1 MRPACIKRFDGGED
15 VIETYNIHDF
25 PYDKLNTKALICKHK
40 KKPKYIVYTFA
51 TFDIETTT
59 IDNGNDTPYG
69 FMYHWQMD
77 VGGYIVTG
85 RRWEEWVKFM
95 LKLVE
100 IFKTDETRHFVVY
113 IHNEA
118 FEFQFIR
125 DFLNEYMGGF
135 TVFAAERR
143 KPIYVTT
150 GNGIQFRCSYKLT
163 NMSLEKAVQNELG
176 VVHCKAAGDLDY
188 RVIRTADT
196 PLDDT
201 EFGYCVSDVVSLYEL
216 IERRLINEHD
226 NLESIPMTSTGY
238 VRRDCRNACRKD
250 EDYRE
255 EFLKQEMTESVY
267 KLLMEAGRG
276 GNTHAN
282 RYMSGRVWHEVD
294 SFDVASSY
302 PSQMFLREFP
312 VSKFTPYGEIENMTE
327 LESLLSEYACLF
339 RVIFTGLEVRDNIGM
354 PYIPI
359 SKATAHSKHI
369 TLDNGRVLST
379 VQRKMKERRKRRK
392 RRIKRCHIPLRLTNI
407 DDEIMKERIKRIKR
421 IKRGYISLTLTDIDY
436 QIIKE
441 QYTWDDMSISDFHIA
456 TYGYLP
462 EALLS
467 QVMAYFKAKTEL
479 KDKIKEAEKRV
490 DEEEAANLAYLYA
503 KSKNRLNGIF
513 GMCYTNPVHNI
524 ISINE
529 DGKWIEDAPEIAD
542 ALKKYWKS
550 RNSFLVYAWGVW
562 ITAWA
567 RRHLEDL
574 FNALGQDKVIYGDT
588 DSGKAVDVDISKIDA
603 LNAKVMA
610 LADKRGAYCDYNGTR
625 YYMGVY
631 EHENKIPIAKFKTL
645 GAKKYVYE
653 DEKGLHVTIS
663 GVNKKLGAKE
673 IGSIDNFVPGFIFKE
688 AGGLTLYYNDAEQG
702 IHQITV
708 DGCTMTTASN
718 IGMIDSTYEIGITS
732 EYAELIGY
740 NIYYDIDKSDNNL

>member
-1 MRPACIKRFDGGED
+1 MRLACIKRFDGGED
-15 VIETYNIHDF
+15 IIETYNIHDF
-25 PYDKLNTKALICKHK
+25 PYENLNTKALTCKHK
-40 KKPKYIVYTFA
+40 KKPKYLVYTFA

-59 IDNGNDTPYG
+59 IDNGTDTPYG

-77 VGGYIVTG
+77 VGGYVVTG
-85 RRWEEWVKFM
+85 RHWEEWVKFM
-95 LKLVE
+95 LKLAD
-100 IFKTDETRHFVVY
+100 IFKTDDTRNFVVY

-125 DFLNEYMGGF
+125 DFLNTYFDGF
-135 TVFAAERR
+135 HVFASQRR

-201 EFGYCVSDVVSLYEL
+201 EFGYCVSDVVCLYEL
-216 IERRLINEHD
+216 IERRLINERD

-238 VRRDCRNACRKD
+238 VRRDCRNSCRKD

-267 KLLMEAGRG
+267 TLLMEAGRG

-282 RYMSGRVWHEVD
+282 RYMSGRVWHGVD

-302 PSQMFLREFP
+302 PAQMFLRKFP
-312 VSKFTPYGEIENMTE
+312 VSKFTPYGEIESMTE
-327 LESLLSEYACLF
+327 LDGLLSEYACLF

-354 PYIPI
+354 PYIAI
-359 SKATAHSKHI
+359 SKATARSKHV
-369 TLDNGRVLST
+369 TLDNGRVLS
-379 VQRKMKERRKRRK
+379 VINREDRE
-392 RRIKRCHIPLRLTNI
+392 N
-407 DDEIMKERIKRIKR
+407 D
-421 IKRGYISLTLTDIDY
+421 RGYIAMTLTDIDFE
-436 QIIKE
+436 IIKE
-441 QYTWDDMSISDFHIA
+441 QYTWDEMSISDFHIA

-467 QVMAYFKAKTEL
+467 QVMAYFRAKTEL
-479 KDKIKEAEKRV
+479 KDKIKEAEERG

-513 GMCYTNPVHNI
+513 GMCYTNPVHNV

-529 DGKWIEDAPEIAD
+529 DGEWIEEAPEIAE

-603 LNAKVMA
+603 LNAKVKA
-610 LADKRGAYCDYNGTR
+610 LSDKRGAYCDYNGTR

-663 GVNKKLGAKE
+663 GVNKKTGAKE
-673 IGSIDNFVPGFIFKE
+673 LGSIDNFAPGFIFKE

-718 IGMIDSTYEIGITS
+718 IGMVDSTYEIGITS

-740 NIYYDIDKSDNNL
+740 NIYYDIDKSDNIL

>member
-1 MRPACIKRFDGGED
+1 MRTAFIKRFDGGED
-15 VIETYNIHDF
+15 IIETYNIHDF
-25 PYDKLNTKALICKHK
+25 PYENLNTKSLICKHK
-40 KKPKYIVYTFA
+40 KKPKYIIYTFA

-59 IDNGNDTPYG
+59 IDNGTDTPYG

-77 VGGYIVTG
+77 VGGYVITG
-85 RRWEEWVKFM
+85 RRWEEWIEFM
-95 LKLVE
+95 LKLAE
-100 IFKTDETRHFVVY
+100 IFKTDETRNFVVY

-135 TVFAAERR
+135 TVFASQRR

-163 NMSLEKAVQNELG
+163 NMSLEKAVENELG
-176 VVHCKAAGDLDY
+176 VVHCKSAGDLDY
-188 RVIRTADT
+188 RIIRTADT

-201 EFGYCVSDVVSLYEL
+201 EYGYCVSDVVSLYEL

-238 VRRDCRNACRKD
+238 VRRDCRNSCRKD

-267 KLLMEAGRG
+267 NLLMEAGRG

-282 RYMSGRVWHEVD
+282 RYMSGRIWHEVD
-294 SFDVASSY
+294 SFDVVSSY
-302 PSQMFLREFP
+302 PSQMFLRKFP
-312 VSKFTPYGEIENMTE
+312 VSKFTPYGEIESMTE
-327 LESLLSEYACLF
+327 LDELLSEYACLF
-339 RVIFTGLEVRDNIGM
+339 RVIFTGLEIKDNIGM
-354 PYIPI
+354 PYIAI
-359 SKATAHSKHI
+359 SKATAHSKHVA
-369 TLDNGRVLST
+369 LDNGRVLS
-379 VQRKMKERRKRRK
+379 VINREDRE
-392 RRIKRCHIPLRLTNI
+392 N
-407 DDEIMKERIKRIKR
+407 D
-421 IKRGYISLTLTDIDY
+421 RGYIALTLTDIDFK
-436 QIIKE
+436 IIKE
-441 QYTWDDMSISDFHIA
+441 QYTWDEISISDFHIA

-467 QVMAYFKAKTEL
+467 QVMSYFKAKTEL
-479 KDKIKEAEKRV
+479 KDKIKEAEEREA
-490 DEEEAANLAYLYA
+490 EEELQNLTYLYA

-529 DGKWIEDAPEIAD
+529 NGEWKEDVPEIAA

-574 FNALGQDKVIYGDT
+574 FNALGQDKIIYGDT
-588 DSGKAVDVDISKIDA
+588 DSGKAVDVDISKIDE
-603 LNAKVMA
+603 LNAKIMA
-610 LADKRGAYCDYNGTR
+610 LADNRGAYCDYNGTR
-625 YYMGVY
+625 YYMGIY

-673 IGSIDNFVPGFIFKE
+673 LESIDNFVPGFIFKE

-718 IGMIDSTYEIGITS
+718 IGMVESTYEIGITS

-740 NIYYDIDKSDNNL
+740 NIYYDIDKSDNIL

>member
-1 MRPACIKRFDGGED
+1 MRPAFIKRFDGGED
-15 VIETYNIHDF
+15 VIETYNIQDF
-25 PYDKLNTKALICKHK
+25 PYENLNTKALICKHK

-59 IDNGNDTPYG
+59 IDNGTDTPYG

-77 VGGYIVTG
+77 VGGYVVTG
-85 RRWEEWVKFM
+85 RRWEEWIKFM

-100 IFKTDETRHFVVY
+100 IFKTDETRNFVVY
-113 IHNEA
+113 IQNEA

-125 DFLNEYMGGF
+125 DFLNAHFGGF
-135 TVFAAERR
+135 RVFASQRR

-163 NMSLEKAVQNELG
+163 NMSLEKAVENEFG

-201 EFGYCVSDVVSLYEL
+201 EYGYCVSDVVSLYEL
-216 IERRLINEHD
+216 IERRFINERD

-238 VRRDCRNACRKD
+238 VRRDCRNSCRKD

-255 EFLKQEMTESVY
+255 DFLKQEMTESVY

-282 RYMSGRVWHEVD
+282 RYMSGRVWHDVD

-302 PSQMFLREFP
+302 PAQMFLRKFP
-312 VSKFTPYGEIENMTE
+312 VSKFTPYGEIESMTE
-327 LESLLSEYACLF
+327 LDDLLSEYACLF
-339 RVIFTGLEVRDNIGM
+339 RVIFTGLEVKDNIGM
-354 PYIPI
+354 PYIAI
-359 SKATAHSKHI
+359 SKATARSKHV
-369 TLDNGRVLST
+369 TLDNGRVLS
-379 VQRKMKERRKRRK
+379 VINREDRE
-392 RRIKRCHIPLRLTNI
+392 N
-407 DDEIMKERIKRIKR
+407 D
-421 IKRGYISLTLTDIDY
+421 RGFIALTLTDVDF

-441 QYTWDDMSISDFHIA
+441 QYTWDEMSISDFHIA

-462 EALLS
+462 DALLS
-467 QVMAYFKAKTEL
+467 QVMAYFRGKTEL
-479 KDKIKEAEKRV
+479 KDKIKEAEKREA
-490 DEEEAANLAYLYA
+490 EEEAANLTYLYA

-513 GMCYTNPVHNI
+513 GMCYTNPVHNV
-524 ISINE
+524 ISINDDGEWTE
-529 DGKWIEDAPEIAD
+529 DTPEIAD

-603 LNAKVMA
+603 LNAKVMEI
-610 LADKRGAYCDYNGTR
+610 ADKRGAYCDYNGTR
-625 YYMGVY
+625 YYMGIY
-631 EHENKIPIAKFKTL
+631 EHENKVPIAKFKTL

-663 GVNKKLGAKE
+663 GVSKKLGAKE
-673 IGSIDNFVPGFIFKE
+673 LGSIDNFKPGFIFKD
-688 AGGLTLYYNDAEQG
+688 AGGLTLYYNDAKQG

-718 IGMIDSTYEIGITS
+718 IGMVDSTYEIGITQ

-740 NIYYDIDKSDNNL
+740 NIYYDIDKSDNIL

>member
-1 MRPACIKRFDGGED
+1 MRLACIKRFDGGED

-25 PYDKLNTKALICKHK
+25 PYENLNTKAITCKHK
-40 KKPKYIVYTFA
+40 KKPKYLVYTFG

-59 IDNGNDTPYG
+59 IDNGTDTPYG

-77 VGGYIVTG
+77 VGGYVVTG
-85 RRWEEWVKFM
+85 RRWEEWIKFM

-100 IFKTDETRHFVVY
+100 IFKTDETRNFVVY
-113 IHNEA
+113 IQNEA

-125 DFLNEYMGGF
+125 DFLNTYFDGF
-135 TVFAAERR
+135 HVFAAQRR

-188 RVIRTADT
+188 RVTRTADT

-201 EFGYCVSDVVSLYEL
+201 EYGYCVSDVVSLYEL
-216 IERRLINEHD
+216 IERRFINEHD

-238 VRRDCRNACRKD
+238 VRRDCRNSCRKD
-250 EDYRE
+250 ENYRE
-255 EFLKQEMTESVY
+255 EFLKQEMTETVY
-267 KLLMEAGRG
+267 TLLMEAGRG

-282 RYMSGRVWHEVD
+282 RYMSGRVWHDVD
-294 SFDVASSY
+294 SFDVTSSY
-302 PSQMFLREFP
+302 PAQMFLRKFP
-312 VSKFTPYGEIENMTE
+312 VSKFTPYGEIESMTE
-327 LESLLSEYACLF
+327 LDSLLSEYACLF

-354 PYIPI
+354 PYIAI
-359 SKATAHSKHI
+359 SKATARSKHV
-369 TLDNGRVLST
+369 TLDNGRVLS
-379 VQRKMKERRKRRK
+379 VINREDRE
-392 RRIKRCHIPLRLTNI
+392 N
-407 DDEIMKERIKRIKR
+407 D
-421 IKRGYISLTLTDIDY
+421 RGYIALTLTDIDF
-436 QIIKE
+436 QIIRE
-441 QYTWDDMSISDFHIA
+441 EYTWDEMSISDFHIA

-479 KDKIKEAEKRV
+479 KDKIKEAEERG

-513 GMCYTNPVHNI
+513 GMCYTNPVHNV

-529 DGKWIEDAPEIAD
+529 DGEWIEDAPEIAD

-625 YYMGVY
+625 YYMGIY

-673 IGSIDNFVPGFIFKE
+673 LETIDNFVPGFIFKD
-688 AGGLTLYYNDAEQG
+688 AGGLTIYYNDAEQG

-740 NIYYDIDKSDNNL
+740 NIYYDIDKSDNIL

>member
-1 MRPACIKRFDGGED
+1 MRLARIKRFDGGED
-15 VIETYNIHDF
+15 AIETYNIHDF
-25 PYDKLNTKALICKHK
+25 PYENLNTKALTCKHK
-40 KKPKYIVYTFA
+40 KKPKYLIYTFA

-59 IDNGNDTPYG
+59 IDNGTDTPYG

-77 VGGYIVTG
+77 VGGYVVTG
-85 RRWEEWVKFM
+85 RRWEEWIEFM

-100 IFKTDETRHFVVY
+100 IFKTDETRNFVIY

-150 GNGIQFRCSYKLT
+150 GNGVQFRCSYKLT
-163 NMSLEKAVQNELG
+163 NMSLEKAVENELG
-176 VVHCKAAGDLDY
+176 VVHCKASDDLDY

-201 EFGYCVSDVVSLYEL
+201 EYGYCVSDVVSLYEL
-216 IERRLINEHD
+216 IERRFINERD

-238 VRRDCRNACRKD
+238 VRRDCRNSCRKD

-255 EFLKQEMTESVY
+255 DFLKQEMTESVY

-282 RYMSGRVWHEVD
+282 RYMSGRVWHDVD

-302 PSQMFLREFP
+302 PAQMFLRKFP
-312 VSKFTPYGEIENMTE
+312 VSKFTPYGEIESMTE
-327 LESLLSEYACLF
+327 LDDLLSEYACLF

-354 PYIPI
+354 PYIAI
-359 SKATAHSKHI
+359 SKATARSKHI
-369 TLDNGRVLST
+369 TLDNGRVLS
-379 VQRKMKERRKRRK
+379 VINREDRE
-392 RRIKRCHIPLRLTNI
+392 N
-407 DDEIMKERIKRIKR
+407 D
-421 IKRGYISLTLTDIDY
+421 RGFIALTLTDVDF

-441 QYTWDDMSISDFHIA
+441 QYTWDEMSISDFHIA

-462 EALLS
+462 YALLS
-467 QVMAYFKAKTEL
+467 QVKAYFICKTEL
-479 KDKIKEAEKRV
+479 KDKIKEAEKREA
-490 DEEEAANLAYLYA
+490 EEEAANLTYLYA

-513 GMCYTNPVHNI
+513 GMCYTNPVHNV

-529 DGKWIEDAPEIAD
+529 DGEWTEDTPEIAD

-603 LNAKVMA
+603 LNAKVMD

-625 YYMGVY
+625 YYMGIY

-663 GVNKKLGAKE
+663 GVSKKLGAKE
-673 IGSIDNFVPGFIFKE
+673 LGSIDNFVPGFIFKE
-688 AGGLTLYYNDAEQG
+688 AGGLTLYYNDEEQG

-718 IGMIDSTYEIGITS
+718 IGMVDSTYEIGITQ

-740 NIYYDIDKSDNNL
+740 NIYYDIDKSDNIL

>member
-1 MRPACIKRFDGGED
+1 MRLACIKRFDGGED

-25 PYDKLNTKALICKHK
+25 PYENLNTKALTCKHK
-40 KKPKYIVYTFA
+40 KKPKYLIYTFA

-59 IDNGNDTPYG
+59 IDNGTDTPYG

-77 VGGYIVTG
+77 VGGYVVTG

-100 IFKTDETRHFVVY
+100 IFKTDETRNFVVY
-113 IHNEA
+113 IQNEA

-125 DFLNEYMGGF
+125 DFLVEYMGGF
-135 TVFAAERR
+135 KVFASQRR
-143 KPIYVTT
+143 KPIHVTT

-201 EFGYCVSDVVSLYEL
+201 EYGYCVSDVVSLYEL
-216 IERRLINEHD
+216 IERRFINERD

-238 VRRDCRNACRKD
+238 VRRDCRNSCRKD

-267 KLLMEAGRG
+267 TLLMEAGRG

-282 RYMSGRVWHEVD
+282 RYMSGRVWHDVD

-302 PSQMFLREFP
+302 PAQMFLRKFP
-312 VSKFTPYGEIENMTE
+312 VSKFTPYGEIESMTE
-327 LESLLSEYACLF
+327 LDGLLSEYACLF

-354 PYIPI
+354 PYIAI
-359 SKATAHSKHI
+359 SKATARSKHV
-369 TLDNGRVLST
+369 TLDNGRVLS
-379 VQRKMKERRKRRK
+379 VINREDRE
-392 RRIKRCHIPLRLTNI
+392 N
-407 DDEIMKERIKRIKR
+407 D
-421 IKRGYISLTLTDIDY
+421 RGYIALTLTDIDF

-441 QYTWDDMSISDFHIA
+441 QYTWDEMSISDFHIA

-467 QVMAYFKAKTEL
+467 QVMAYFRDKTEL
-479 KDKIKEAEKRV
+479 KDKIKEAEEREA
-490 DEEEAANLAYLYA
+490 EEEAANLAYLYA

-513 GMCYTNPVHNI
+513 GMCYTNPVHNLI
-524 ISINE
+524 YINE
-529 DGKWIEDAPEIAD
+529 DGEWVEDAPEIAD

-550 RNSFLVYAWGVW
+550 RNSFLVYAWGAW

-574 FNALGQDKVIYGDT
+574 FNALGQDKTIYGDT

-625 YYMGVY
+625 YYMGIY
-631 EHENKIPIAKFKTL
+631 EHENKVPIAKFKTL

-663 GVNKKLGAKE
+663 GVSKKLGAKE
-673 IGSIDNFVPGFIFKE
+673 LGSIDNFVPGFIFKD
-688 AGGLTLYYNDAEQG
+688 AGGLTLYYNDSEKG
-702 IHQITV
+702 IHTITI

-718 IGMIDSTYEIGITS
+718 IGMVDSTYEIGITQ

-740 NIYYDIDKSDNNL
+740 NIYYDIDKSDNIL

>member
-1 MRPACIKRFDGGED
+1 MRQARIKRFDGGED

-25 PYDKLNTKALICKHK
+25 PYENLNTKALTCKHK
-40 KKPKYIVYTFA
+40 KKPKYLVYTFA

-59 IDNGNDTPYG
+59 IDNGTDTPYG

-77 VGGYIVTG
+77 VGGYVITG
-85 RRWEEWVKFM
+85 RRWEEWVQFM

-100 IFKTDETRHFVVY
+100 IFKTDETRNFVVY

-125 DFLNEYMGGF
+125 DFLNAHFDGF
-135 TVFAAERR
+135 TVFASQRR

-163 NMSLEKAVQNELG
+163 NMSLEKAVENELG
-176 VVHCKAAGDLDY
+176 VVHCKADGDLDY
-188 RVIRTADT
+188 RIIRTADT

-201 EFGYCVSDVVSLYEL
+201 EYGYCVSDVVSLYEL
-216 IERRLINEHD
+216 IERRLINERD

-238 VRRDCRNACRKD
+238 VRRDCRNSCRKD

-282 RYMSGRVWHEVD
+282 RYMSGRVWHDVD

-302 PSQMFLREFP
+302 PAQMFLRKFP
-312 VSKFTPYGEIENMTE
+312 VSKFTPYGEIESMTE
-327 LESLLSEYACLF
+327 LDGLLSEYACLF

-354 PYIPI
+354 PYVAI
-359 SKATAHSKHI
+359 SKATAHSKHVS
-369 TLDNGRVLST
+369 LDNGRVLS
-379 VQRKMKERRKRRK
+379 VINREDRE
-392 RRIKRCHIPLRLTNI
+392 N
-407 DDEIMKERIKRIKR
+407 D
-421 IKRGYISLTLTDIDY
+421 RGYLALTLTDIDF

-441 QYTWDDMSISDFHIA
+441 QYTWDEMSISDFHIA

-479 KDKIKEAEKRV
+479 KDKIKEAEASEA
-490 DEEEAANLAYLYA
+490 EEEAANLAYLYA

-513 GMCYTNPVHNI
+513 GMCYTNPVHNV

-529 DGKWIEDAPEIAD
+529 DGEWIEDAPEIAD

-603 LNAKVMA
+603 LNARVMA
-610 LADKRGAYCDYNGTR
+610 LADKRGAYCDYNGKR

-631 EHENKIPIAKFKTL
+631 EHENKVPIAKFKTL

-673 IGSIDNFVPGFIFKE
+673 LGSIDNFVPGFIFKD
-688 AGGLTLYYNDAEQG
+688 AGGLTLYYNDEEQG
-702 IHQITV
+702 IHKITV
-708 DGCTMTTASN
+708 DGCTMTNASN
-718 IGMIDSTYEIGITS
+718 IGMVDSTYEIGITQ
-732 EYAELIGY
+732 EYAEIIGY
-740 NIYYDIDKSDNNL
+740 NIYYDIDKSDNIL

>member
-1 MRPACIKRFDGGED
+1 MRLACIKRFDGGED

-25 PYDKLNTKALICKHK
+25 PYEYLNTKALTCKHK
-40 KKPKYIVYTFA
+40 KKPKYLVYTFA

-59 IDNGNDTPYG
+59 IDNGVDTPYG

-77 VGGYIVTG
+77 VGGYVVTG
-85 RRWEEWVKFM
+85 RRWEEWIKFM

-100 IFKTDETRHFVVY
+100 IFKTDETRNFVVY
-113 IHNEA
+113 IQNEA

-135 TVFAAERR
+135 RVFAAQRR

-201 EFGYCVSDVVSLYEL
+201 EFGYCVSDVVCLYEL
-216 IERRLINEHD
+216 IERRFINERD

-238 VRRDCRNACRKD
+238 VRRDCRNSCRKD

-255 EFLKQEMTESVY
+255 EFLKQEMSESVY
-267 KLLMEAGRG
+267 KLLLEAGRG

-282 RYMSGRVWHEVD
+282 RYMSGRVWHDVD

-302 PSQMFLREFP
+302 PAQMFLRKFP
-312 VSKFTPYGEIENMTE
+312 VSKFTPYGEIESMTE
-327 LESLLSEYACLF
+327 LDGLLSEYACLF

-354 PYIPI
+354 PYIAI
-359 SKATAHSKHI
+359 SKATARSKHV
-369 TLDNGRVLST
+369 TLDNGRVLS
-379 VQRKMKERRKRRK
+379 VINREDRE
-392 RRIKRCHIPLRLTNI
+392 N
-407 DDEIMKERIKRIKR
+407 D
-421 IKRGYISLTLTDIDY
+421 RGYIALTLTDIDF

-467 QVMAYFKAKTEL
+467 QVMAYFRAKTEL
-479 KDKIKEAEKRV
+479 KDKIKEAEERG

-513 GMCYTNPVHNI
+513 GMCYTNPVHNV

-529 DGKWIEDAPEIAD
+529 DGEWIEDTPEIAD

-603 LNAKVMA
+603 LNAKVKA

-631 EHENKIPIAKFKTL
+631 EHENKVPIAKFKTL

-653 DEKGLHVTIS
+653 DEKDLHVTIS
-663 GVNKKLGAKE
+663 GVSKKLGAKE
-673 IGSIDNFVPGFIFKE
+673 LGSIDNFVPGFIFKD

-718 IGMIDSTYEIGITS
+718 IGMVDSTYEIGITS

-740 NIYYDIDKSDNNL
+740 NIYYDIDKSDNIL

>member
-1 MRPACIKRFDGGED
+1 MRLACIKRFDGGED

-25 PYDKLNTKALICKHK
+25 PYENLNTKALTCKHK
-40 KKPKYIVYTFA
+40 KKPKYLVYTFA
-51 TFDIETTT
+51 TFDIETST
-59 IDNGNDTPYG
+59 IDNGTDTPYG

-77 VGGYIVTG
+77 VGGYVVTG
-85 RRWEEWVKFM
+85 RRWEEWIQFM

-100 IFKTDETRHFVVY
+100 IFKTDETRNFVVF
-113 IHNEA
+113 IQNEA

-135 TVFAAERR
+135 TVFAAQRR

-163 NMSLEKAVQNELG
+163 NMSLEKAVENELG

-188 RVIRTADT
+188 RVIRTAGT
-196 PLDDT
+196 PLNDT

-238 VRRDCRNACRKD
+238 VRRDCRNSCRKD

-267 KLLMEAGRG
+267 MLLMEAGRG

-282 RYMSGRVWHEVD
+282 RYMSGRVWHDVD

-302 PSQMFLREFP
+302 PAQMFLRKFP
-312 VSKFTPYGEIENMTE
+312 VSKFTPYGDIESMTE
-327 LESLLSEYACLF
+327 LDGLLSEYACLF
-339 RVIFTGLEVRDNIGM
+339 RIIFTGLEIKDNIGM

-359 SKATAHSKHI
+359 SKATAHSKHV
-369 TLDNGRVLST
+369 TLDNGRVLS
-379 VQRKMKERRKRRK
+379 VINREERE
-392 RRIKRCHIPLRLTNI
+392 N
-407 DDEIMKERIKRIKR
+407 D
-421 IKRGYISLTLTDIDY
+421 RGYIALTLTDIDFK
-436 QIIKE
+436 IIKE
-441 QYTWDDMSISDFHIA
+441 QYTWDEISISDFHIA

-479 KDKIKEAEKRV
+479 KDKIKEAEEGEA
-490 DEEEAANLAYLYA
+490 EEELANLTYLYA

-529 DGKWIEDAPEIAD
+529 YGEWIEDAPEIAT

-550 RNSFLVYAWGVW
+550 RNSFLVYAWGIW

-603 LNAKVMA
+603 LNAKVME
-610 LADKRGAYCDYNGTR
+610 LADQRGAYCDYNGTR

-631 EHENKIPIAKFKTL
+631 EHENKVPIAKFKTL

-673 IGSIDNFVPGFIFKE
+673 LGSIDNFVPGFIFKE
-688 AGGLTLYYNDAEQG
+688 AGGLTLYYNDEEQG

-708 DGCTMTTASN
+708 DGCNMTTASN
-718 IGMIDSTYEIGITS
+718 IGMVDSTYEIGITR

-740 NIYYDIDKSDNNL
+740 NIYYDIDKSDNIL

>member
-1 MRPACIKRFDGGED
+1 MRLASIKRFDGGED
-15 VIETYNIHDF
+15 IIETYNIHDF
-25 PYDKLNTKALICKHK
+25 PYENLNTKALTCKHK
-40 KKPKYIVYTFA
+40 KKPKYLVYTFA

-59 IDNGNDTPYG
+59 IDNGTDTPYG

-77 VGGYIVTG
+77 VGGYVVTG
-85 RRWEEWVKFM
+85 RRWEEWIQFM

-100 IFKTDETRHFVVY
+100 IFKTDETRNFVVY
-113 IHNEA
+113 IQNEA

-135 TVFAAERR
+135 TVFAAQRR
-143 KPIYVTT
+143 KPIHVTT

-163 NMSLEKAVQNELG
+163 NMSLEKAVENELG

-188 RVIRTADT
+188 RVIRTAGT
-196 PLDDT
+196 PLNDT

-238 VRRDCRNACRKD
+238 VRRDCRNSCRKV

-267 KLLMEAGRG
+267 ELLMEAGRG

-282 RYMSGRVWHEVD
+282 RYMSGRLWHDVD

-302 PSQMFLREFP
+302 PSQMFLRKFP
-312 VSKFTPYGEIENMTE
+312 VSKFTPYGDIESMTE
-327 LESLLSEYACLF
+327 LDELLAEYACLF
-339 RVIFTGLEVRDNIGM
+339 RIIFTGLEIKDNIGM
-354 PYIPI
+354 PYIAI
-359 SKATAHSKHI
+359 SKATAHSKHVS
-369 TLDNGRVLST
+369 LDNGRVLS
-379 VQRKMKERRKRRK
+379 VINREDRE
-392 RRIKRCHIPLRLTNI
+392 N
-407 DDEIMKERIKRIKR
+407 D
-421 IKRGYISLTLTDIDY
+421 RGYISLTLTDIDFK
-436 QIIKE
+436 IIKE
-441 QYTWDDMSISDFHIA
+441 QYTWDEISISDFHIA

-479 KDKIKEAEKRV
+479 KDKIKEAEKRG
-490 DEEEAANLAYLYA
+490 DEEEAANNAYLYA

-513 GMCYTNPVHNI
+513 GMCYTNPVHNV

-529 DGKWIEDAPEIAD
+529 DGEWIEDTPEIAT

-588 DSGKAVDVDISKIDA
+588 DSGKAVDVDISKIDE
-603 LNAKVMA
+603 LNAKIMA
-610 LADKRGAYCDYNGTR
+610 LADERGAYCDYNGTR
-625 YYMGVY
+625 YYMGIY
-631 EHENKIPIAKFKTL
+631 EHENKVPIAKFKTL

-673 IGSIDNFVPGFIFKE
+673 LGSIDNFVPGFIFKE
-688 AGGLTLYYNDAEQG
+688 AGGLTLYYNDVEQG

-708 DGCTMTTASN
+708 DGCNMTTASN
-718 IGMIDSTYEIGITS
+718 IGMVDSTYEIGITR

-740 NIYYDIDKSDNNL
+740 NIYYDIDKSYNIL

>member
-25 PYDKLNTKALICKHK
+25 PYENLNTKALTCKHK
-40 KKPKYIVYTFA
+40 KKPKYLIYTFA

-59 IDNGNDTPYG
+59 IDNGTDMPYG

-77 VGGYIVTG
+77 VGGYVVTG

-100 IFKTDETRHFVVY
+100 IFKTDETRNFVVY

-125 DFLNEYMGGF
+125 DFLNAHFGGF
-135 TVFAAERR
+135 HVFADQRR
-143 KPIYVTT
+143 KPIHVTT

-188 RVIRTADT
+188 RIIRTADT
-196 PLDDT
+196 PLVDT
-201 EFGYCVSDVVSLYEL
+201 EYGYCVSDVVSLYEL
-216 IERRLINEHD
+216 IERRLINERD

-238 VRRDCRNACRKD
+238 VRRDCRNSCRKD

-282 RYMSGRVWHEVD
+282 RYMSGRVWHDVD

-302 PSQMFLREFP
+302 PAQMFLRKFP
-312 VSKFTPYGEIENMTE
+312 VSKFTPYGEIESVTE
-327 LESLLSEYACLF
+327 IYGLLSEYACLF

-354 PYIPI
+354 PYIAI
-359 SKATAHSKHI
+359 SKATARSKHV
-369 TLDNGRVLST
+369 TLDNGRVLS
-379 VQRKMKERRKRRK
+379 VINREDRE
-392 RRIKRCHIPLRLTNI
+392 N
-407 DDEIMKERIKRIKR
+407 D
-421 IKRGYISLTLTDIDY
+421 RGYIALTLTDVDF

-441 QYTWDDMSISDFHIA
+441 QYTWDDMSISDMHIA
-456 TYGYLP
+456 TYGFLP

-479 KDKIKEAEKRV
+479 KDKIKEAEEREA
-490 DEEEAANLAYLYA
+490 EEEAANLAYLYA

-513 GMCYTNPVHNI
+513 GMCYTNPVHNV

-529 DGKWIEDAPEIAD
+529 DGEWIEDEPEIAD

-603 LNAKVMA
+603 LNTKVMA

-631 EHENKIPIAKFKTL
+631 EHENKVPKDCMQPVMGSCPACFYHGISSENTGLFYAFCGRIDFCNDCQSGCKVF
-645 GAKKYVYE
+645 GKK
-653 DEKGLHVTIS
+653 D
-663 GVNKKLGAKE
+663 
-673 IGSIDNFVPGFIFKE
+673 
-688 AGGLTLYYNDAEQG
+688 
-702 IHQITV
+702 
-708 DGCTMTTASN
+708 
-718 IGMIDSTYEIGITS
+718 
-732 EYAELIGY
+732 
-740 NIYYDIDKSDNNL
+740 

>member
-1 MRPACIKRFDGGED
+1 MRLACIKRFDDGED
-15 VIETYNIHDF
+15 IIKTYNIHDF
-25 PYDKLNTKALICKHK
+25 PYDELNTKALICKHK
-40 KKPKYIVYTFA
+40 KKPKYIAYTFS

-59 IDNGNDTPYG
+59 IDNGTEAPFG

-77 VGGYIVTG
+77 VGGYVVTG
-85 RRWEEWVKFM
+85 RRWEEWIEFM

-100 IFKTDETRHFVVY
+100 LFKTDETRYLIVY
-113 IHNEA
+113 IHNMA

-125 DFLNEYMGGF
+125 DFLNQHFGGF
-135 TVFAAERR
+135 TVFAAQKR

-163 NMSLEKAVQNELG
+163 NMSLEKAVENELG
-176 VVHCKAAGDLDY
+176 VVHCKAYGDLDY
-188 RVIRTADT
+188 RIIRTADT

-201 EFGYCVSDVVSLYEL
+201 EFGYCISDVVSLYEL
-216 IERRLINEHD
+216 IERKLINEND

-238 VRRDCRNACRKD
+238 VRRDCRNSCRKD
-250 EDYRE
+250 KNYRG

-282 RYMSGRVWHEVD
+282 RYMSGRVWHYVD

-302 PSQMFLREFP
+302 PAQMFLRKFP
-312 VSKFTPYGEIENMTE
+312 ISKFTPYGDIESMTE
-327 LESLLSEYACLF
+327 LNELLSEYACLF
-339 RVIFTGLEVRDNIGM
+339 RVIFTGLEVKDNIGM
-354 PYIPI
+354 AYIPI
-359 SKATAHSKHI
+359 AKATAHSKHV
-369 TLDNGRVLST
+369 TLDNGRVLS
-379 VQRKMKERRKRRK
+379 VINREDRD
-392 RRIKRCHIPLRLTNI
+392 N
-407 DDEIMKERIKRIKR
+407 D
-421 IKRGYISLTLTDIDY
+421 RGYISLTLTDIDF

-441 QYTWDDMSISDFHIA
+441 QYTWDDMSISDMHIA

-467 QVMAYFKAKTEL
+467 QVMNYFSSKTEL
-479 KDKIKEAEKRV
+479 KDKIKKAEEKG
-490 DEEEAANLAYLYA
+490 DEEEVENLTYLYA

-513 GMCYTNPVHNI
+513 GMCYTNPVHNVI
-524 ISINE
+524 TINDNGE
-529 DGKWIEDAPEIAD
+529 WIEEEPDIAD
-542 ALKKYWKS
+542 ALQKYWKS

-588 DSGKAVDVDISKIDA
+588 DSGKAVDVDISRIDA
-603 LNAKVMA
+603 LNAKVME
-610 LADKRGAYCDYNGTR
+610 LADKRGAYCDCNGTR
-625 YYMGVY
+625 YYMGIY
-631 EHENKIPIAKFKTL
+631 EHENKVPIAKFKTL

-663 GVNKKLGAKE
+663 GVNKKIGASELKT
-673 IGSIDNFVPGFIFKE
+673 IDNFNPGFIFKD
-688 AGGLTLYYNDAEQG
+688 AGGLTLYYNDVEQG
-702 IHQITV
+702 IHKITI
-708 DGCTMTTASN
+708 DGCAMTTASN
-718 IGMIDSTYEIGITS
+718 IGMVDSTYEIGITG

-740 NIYYDIDKSDNNL
+740 NIYYDIDKSEEYV

>member
-1 MRPACIKRFDGGED
+1 MRLASIKRFDGGED
-15 VIETYNIHDF
+15 IIETYNIHDF
-25 PYDKLNTKALICKHK
+25 PYENLNTKSLICKHK
-40 KKPKYIVYTFA
+40 KKPKYIIYTFA

-59 IDNGNDTPYG
+59 IDNGIDTPYG

-77 VGGYIVTG
+77 VGGYVVTG

-100 IFKTDETRHFVVY
+100 IFKTDETRNFVVF
-113 IHNEA
+113 IQNEA

-135 TVFAAERR
+135 TVFAAQRR
-143 KPIYVTT
+143 KPIHVTT

-163 NMSLEKAVQNELG
+163 NMSLEKAVENELG

-196 PLDDT
+196 PLDNT

-216 IERRLINEHD
+216 IERRLINERD

-238 VRRDCRNACRKD
+238 VRRDCRNSCRKD
-250 EDYRE
+250 KDYRE

-282 RYMSGRVWHEVD
+282 RYMSGRVWHDVD
-294 SFDVASSY
+294 SFDVTSSY
-302 PSQMFLREFP
+302 PAQMFLRKFP
-312 VSKFTPYGEIENMTE
+312 VSKFTPYGEIESMTE
-327 LESLLSEYACLF
+327 LDSLLSEYACLF
-339 RVIFTGLEVRDNIGM
+339 RIIFTGLEIKDNIGM
-354 PYIPI
+354 PYIAI
-359 SKATAHSKHI
+359 SKATARSKHV
-369 TLDNGRVLST
+369 TLDNGRVLS
-379 VQRKMKERRKRRK
+379 VINREDRE
-392 RRIKRCHIPLRLTNI
+392 N
-407 DDEIMKERIKRIKR
+407 D
-421 IKRGYISLTLTDIDY
+421 RGYIALTLTDIDFK
-436 QIIKE
+436 IIKE
-441 QYTWDDMSISDFHIA
+441 QYTWDEISISDFHIA

-479 KDKIKEAEKRV
+479 KDKIKEDDERG
-490 DEEEAANLAYLYA
+490 DEEEAANIAYLYA

-529 DGKWIEDAPEIAD
+529 DGEWIEDVPEIAA

-588 DSGKAVDVDISKIDA
+588 DSGKAVDVDISKIDE
-603 LNAKVMA
+603 LNAKIMA
-610 LADKRGAYCDYNGTR
+610 LAEKRGAYCDYNGTR
-625 YYMGVY
+625 YYMGIY
-631 EHENKIPIAKFKTL
+631 EHENKVPIAKFKTL

-653 DEKGLHVTIS
+653 DENGLHVTIS

-673 IGSIDNFVPGFIFKE
+673 LGSIDNFVPGFIFKE

-718 IGMIDSTYEIGITS
+718 IGIVDSTYEIGITS

-740 NIYYDIDKSDNNL
+740 NIYYDIDKSNNIL

>member
-1 MRPACIKRFDGGED
+1 MRLACIKRFDGGED
-15 VIETYNIHDF
+15 IIETYNIHDF
-25 PYDKLNTKALICKHK
+25 PYENLNTKALICKHK
-40 KKPKYIVYTFA
+40 KKPKYLIYTFG

-59 IDNGNDTPYG
+59 IDNGTDTPYG

-77 VGGYIVTG
+77 VGGYVVTG
-85 RRWEEWVKFM
+85 RRWEEWVEFM

-100 IFKTDETRHFVVY
+100 IFKTDETRNFVVY

-125 DFLNEYMGGF
+125 DFLNAHFGGF
-135 TVFAAERR
+135 RVFASQRR

-176 VVHCKAAGDLDY
+176 VVHCKAAEDLDY

-201 EFGYCVSDVVSLYEL
+201 EYGYCVSDVVSLYEL
-216 IERRLINEHD
+216 IERRFINERD

-238 VRRDCRNACRKD
+238 VRRDCRNSCRKD
-250 EDYRE
+250 KDYRE
-255 EFLKQEMTESVY
+255 DFLKQEMTESVY

-282 RYMSGRVWHEVD
+282 RYMSGRVWHDVD

-302 PSQMFLREFP
+302 PAQMFLRKFP
-312 VSKFTPYGEIENMTE
+312 VSKFTPYGEIESMTE
-327 LESLLSEYACLF
+327 LDDLLSEYACLF
-339 RVIFTGLEVRDNIGM
+339 RVIFTGLEVKDNIGM
-354 PYIPI
+354 PYIAI
-359 SKATAHSKHI
+359 SKATARSKHV
-369 TLDNGRVLST
+369 TLDNGRVLS
-379 VQRKMKERRKRRK
+379 VINREDRE
-392 RRIKRCHIPLRLTNI
+392 N
-407 DDEIMKERIKRIKR
+407 D
-421 IKRGYISLTLTDIDY
+421 RGFIALTLTDVDF

-441 QYTWDDMSISDFHIA
+441 QYTWDEMSISDFHIA

-462 EALLS
+462 DALLS
-467 QVMAYFKAKTEL
+467 QVMAYFRGKTEL
-479 KDKIKEAEKRV
+479 KDKIKEAEKREA
-490 DEEEAANLAYLYA
+490 EEEAANLAYLYA

-529 DGKWIEDAPEIAD
+529 EGEWTEDTPEIAD

-603 LNAKVMA
+603 LNAKVMD

-625 YYMGVY
+625 YYMGIY

-663 GVNKKLGAKE
+663 GVSKKLGAKE
-673 IGSIDNFVPGFIFKE
+673 LGSIDNFVPGFIFKE

-718 IGMIDSTYEIGITS
+718 IGMVDSTYEIGITS

-740 NIYYDIDKSDNNL
+740 NIYYDIDKSDNIL

>member
-1 MRPACIKRFDGGED
+1 MRLAHIKRFDGGED

-40 KKPKYIVYTFA
+40 KTPKYIVYTFA

-59 IDNGNDTPYG
+59 IDNGTDTPFG

-77 VGGYIVTG
+77 VGGYVVTG
-85 RRWEEWVKFM
+85 RRWEEWIQFM

-100 IFKTDETRHFVVY
+100 IFKTDETRNFVVY

-118 FEFQFIR
+118 FEFQYIR
-125 DFLNEYMGGF
+125 DFLNAHFDGF
-135 TVFAAERR
+135 TVFASQRR

-201 EFGYCVSDVVSLYEL
+201 EYGYCVSDVVCLYEM
-216 IERRLINEHD
+216 IERRLINERD

-238 VRRDCRNACRKD
+238 VRRDCRNSCRKD

-282 RYMSGRVWHEVD
+282 RYLSGRVWHNVD

-302 PSQMFLREFP
+302 PAQMFLRKFP
-312 VSKFTPYGEIENMTE
+312 VSKFTPYGDIESMTE
-327 LESLLSEYACLF
+327 LDGLLSEYACLF

-354 PYIPI
+354 PYIAI
-359 SKATAHSKHI
+359 SKATAHSKHV
-369 TLDNGRVLST
+369 TLDNGRVLS
-379 VQRKMKERRKRRK
+379 VINREDRE
-392 RRIKRCHIPLRLTNI
+392 N
-407 DDEIMKERIKRIKR
+407 D
-421 IKRGYISLTLTDIDY
+421 RGYLALTLTDIDF

-441 QYTWDDMSISDFHIA
+441 QYTWDEMSISDFHIA

-467 QVMAYFKAKTEL
+467 QVMAYFRAKTEL
-479 KDKIKEAEKRV
+479 KDKIKEAEEREA
-490 DEEEAANLAYLYA
+490 EEESANLAYLYA

-513 GMCYTNPVHNI
+513 GMCYTNPVHNV

-529 DGKWIEDAPEIAD
+529 DGEWIEDTPEIAE

-567 RRHLEDL
+567 RKHLEDL

-588 DSGKAVDVDISKIDA
+588 DSGKAVEVDISKIDA
-603 LNAKVMA
+603 LNAKVME

-625 YYMGVY
+625 YYMGIY
-631 EHENKIPIAKFKTL
+631 EHENKVPIAKFKTL

-663 GVNKKLGAKE
+663 GVSKKLGAKE
-673 IGSIDNFVPGFIFKE
+673 LGSIDNFIPGFIFKE

-702 IHQITV
+702 IHKITV

-718 IGMIDSTYEIGITS
+718 IGMVDSTYEIGITR

-740 NIYYDIDKSDNNL
+740 NIYYDIDKSDNYL

>member
-1 MRPACIKRFDGGED
+1 MRLACIKRFDGGED

-25 PYDKLNTKALICKHK
+25 PYENLNTKALTCKHK
-40 KKPKYIVYTFA
+40 KKPKYLLYTFA

-59 IDNGNDTPYG
+59 IDNGVDTPYG
-69 FMYHWQMD
+69 YMYHWQMD
-77 VGGYIVTG
+77 VGGYVVTG
-85 RRWEEWVKFM
+85 RRWEEWIKFM

-100 IFKTDETRHFVVY
+100 IFKTDETRNFVVY
-113 IHNEA
+113 IQNEA

-125 DFLNEYMGGF
+125 DFLNAYFGGF
-135 TVFAAERR
+135 RVFAAERR

-150 GNGIQFRCSYKLT
+150 VNGIQFRCSYKLT

-188 RVIRTADT
+188 RAIRTADT

-201 EFGYCVSDVVSLYEL
+201 EYGYCVSDVVSLYEL

-238 VRRDCRNACRKD
+238 VRRDCRNSCRKD

-267 KLLMEAGRG
+267 ELLIEAGRG

-282 RYMSGRVWHEVD
+282 RYMSGRVWHYVD
-294 SFDVASSY
+294 SFDVVSSY
-302 PSQMFLREFP
+302 PAQMFLRKFP
-312 VSKFTPYGEIENMTE
+312 VSKFTPYGEIESMTE
-327 LESLLSEYACLF
+327 LDSLLSEYACLF

-354 PYIPI
+354 PYIAI
-359 SKATAHSKHI
+359 SKATARSKHV
-369 TLDNGRVLST
+369 TLDNGRVLS
-379 VQRKMKERRKRRK
+379 VINQEDRE
-392 RRIKRCHIPLRLTNI
+392 N
-407 DDEIMKERIKRIKR
+407 D
-421 IKRGYISLTLTDIDY
+421 RGYIALTLTDIDF

-441 QYTWDDMSISDFHIA
+441 QYTWDNMSISDFHIA

-467 QVMAYFKAKTEL
+467 QVMAYFRAKTEL
-479 KDKIKEAEKRV
+479 KDKIKDAEERG

-513 GMCYTNPVHNI
+513 GMCYTNPVHNV

-529 DGKWIEDAPEIAD
+529 DGEWIEDTPEIAD

-625 YYMGVY
+625 YYMGIY
-631 EHENKIPIAKFKTL
+631 EHENKIPIAKFKTQ

-663 GVNKKLGAKE
+663 GVSKKLGAKE
-673 IGSIDNFVPGFIFKE
+673 LGSIDNFVPGFIFKD

-718 IGMIDSTYEIGITS
+718 IGMVDRTYEIGITK

-740 NIYYDIDKSDNNL
+740 NIYYDIDKSDNIL

>member
-1 MRPACIKRFDGGED
+1 MRQACIKRFDGGED

-25 PYDKLNTKALICKHK
+25 PYEKLNTKSLICKHK
-40 KKPKYIVYTFA
+40 KKPKYLVYTFA

-59 IDNGNDTPYG
+59 IDNGTDTPYG

-77 VGGYIVTG
+77 VGGYVVTG

-100 IFKTDETRHFVVY
+100 IFKTDETRNFVVY

-118 FEFQFIR
+118 FEFQFMR

-163 NMSLEKAVQNELG
+163 NMSLQKAVQNELG
-176 VVHCKAAGDLDY
+176 VVHCKADGDLDY

-196 PLDDT
+196 PLNDT

-250 EDYRE
+250 KDYRE

-267 KLLMEAGRG
+267 TLLMEAGRG

-282 RYMSGRVWHEVD
+282 RYMSGRVWHNVD
-294 SFDVASSY
+294 SFDVVSSY
-302 PSQMFLREFP
+302 PSQMFLRKFP
-312 VSKFTPYGEIENMTE
+312 VSKFTPYGEIESVTE
-327 LESLLSEYACLF
+327 LNALLSEYACLF

-359 SKATAHSKHI
+359 SKATAHSKHVS
-369 TLDNGRVLST
+369 LDNGRVLS
-379 VQRKMKERRKRRK
+379 VINREDRE
-392 RRIKRCHIPLRLTNI
+392 N
-407 DDEIMKERIKRIKR
+407 D
-421 IKRGYISLTLTDIDY
+421 RGYISLTLTDVDFK
-436 QIIKE
+436 IIKE

-467 QVMAYFKAKTEL
+467 QVMAYFRAKTEL
-479 KDKIKEAEKRV
+479 KDKIKEAEERG
-490 DEEEAANLAYLYA
+490 DEEEEANLAYLYA

-513 GMCYTNPVHNI
+513 GMCYTNPVHNV

-529 DGKWIEDAPEIAD
+529 DGEWIEDVPEIAD

-673 IGSIDNFVPGFIFKE
+673 LGSIDNFVPGFIFKN
-688 AGGLTLYYNDAEQG
+688 AGGLTLYYNDEEQG

-740 NIYYDIDKSDNNL
+740 NIYYDIDKSGNNL

>member
-25 PYDKLNTKALICKHK
+25 PYENLNTKALTCKHK
-40 KKPKYIVYTFA
+40 KKPKYLVYTFA

-59 IDNGNDTPYG
+59 IDNGIDTPYG

-77 VGGYIVTG
+77 VGGYVVTG
-85 RRWEEWVKFM
+85 RRWEEWVNFM

-100 IFKTDETRHFVVY
+100 IFKTDETRNFVVY

-125 DFLNEYMGGF
+125 DFLNAYFGGF
-135 TVFAAERR
+135 RVFAAERR

-188 RVIRTADT
+188 RAIRTADA

-201 EFGYCVSDVVSLYEL
+201 EYAYCVSDVICLYEL

-282 RYMSGRVWHEVD
+282 RYMSGRVWHNVD

-302 PSQMFLREFP
+302 PAQMFLRKFP
-312 VSKFTPYGEIENMTE
+312 VSKFTPYGEIESMTE
-327 LESLLSEYACLF
+327 LDSLLLEYACLF
-339 RVIFTGLEVRDNIGM
+339 RIIFTGLEIKDNIGM
-354 PYIPI
+354 PYIAI
-359 SKATAHSKHI
+359 SKATASSKHV
-369 TLDNGRVLST
+369 TLDNGRVLS
-379 VQRKMKERRKRRK
+379 VINREDRE
-392 RRIKRCHIPLRLTNI
+392 N
-407 DDEIMKERIKRIKR
+407 D
-421 IKRGYISLTLTDIDY
+421 RGYIAMTLTDVDF

-441 QYTWDDMSISDFHIA
+441 QYTWDDISISDFHIA

-479 KDKIKEAEKRV
+479 KDKIKEAEERGDQEKV
-490 DEEEAANLAYLYA
+490 ANLSYLYA

-513 GMCYTNPVHNI
+513 GMCYTNPVHNV

-529 DGKWIEDAPEIAD
+529 DGEWIEDTPEIAD

-631 EHENKIPIAKFKTL
+631 EHENKVPIANFKTL

-663 GVNKKLGAKE
+663 GVSKKLGAKE
-673 IGSIDNFVPGFIFKE
+673 LGSIDNFVPSFIFKD

-718 IGMIDSTYEIGITS
+718 IGMIDSTYEIGITK

-740 NIYYDIDKSDNNL
+740 NIYYDIDKSDNIL

>member
-1 MRPACIKRFDGGED
+1 MRLACIKRFDGGED

-25 PYDKLNTKALICKHK
+25 PYENLNTKALTCKHK
-40 KKPKYIVYTFA
+40 KKPKYLVYTFA

-59 IDNGNDTPYG
+59 IDNGTDTPYG

-77 VGGYIVTG
+77 VGGYVVTG
-85 RRWEEWVKFM
+85 RRWEEWIKFM

-100 IFKTDETRHFVVY
+100 IFKTDETRNFVVY

-125 DFLNEYMGGF
+125 DFLNAYFDGF
-135 TVFAAERR
+135 HVFATQRR

-163 NMSLEKAVQNELG
+163 NMALKKAVENELG

-188 RVIRTADT
+188 RIIRTADT

-201 EFGYCVSDVVSLYEL
+201 EFGYCVSDVVCLYEL

-238 VRRDCRNACRKD
+238 VRRDCRNSCRKD

-255 EFLKQEMTESVY
+255 EFLKQEMSESVY
-267 KLLMEAGRG
+267 KLLLEAGRG

-282 RYMSGRVWHEVD
+282 RYMSGRVWHDVD

-302 PSQMFLREFP
+302 PAQMFLRKFP
-312 VSKFTPYGEIENMTE
+312 VSKFTPYGEIESMTE
-327 LESLLSEYACLF
+327 LDSLLSEYACLF

-354 PYIPI
+354 PYIAI
-359 SKATAHSKHI
+359 SKATAHSKNV
-369 TLDNGRVLST
+369 TLDNGRVLS
-379 VQRKMKERRKRRK
+379 VINREDRE
-392 RRIKRCHIPLRLTNI
+392 N
-407 DDEIMKERIKRIKR
+407 D
-421 IKRGYISLTLTDIDY
+421 RGYLALTLTDVDF

-441 QYTWDDMSISDFHIA
+441 QYTWDEMSISDFHIA

-479 KDKIKEAEKRV
+479 KDKIKEAEERG

-513 GMCYTNPVHNI
+513 GMCYTNPVHNV
-524 ISINE
+524 ISIND
-529 DGKWIEDAPEIAD
+529 DGEWIEETPEIAD

-603 LNAKVMA
+603 LNAKVKA

-673 IGSIDNFVPGFIFKE
+673 LGSIENFMPGYIFKE

-740 NIYYDIDKSDNNL
+740 NIYYDIDKFDNIL

>member
-25 PYDKLNTKALICKHK
+25 PYENLNTKALTCKHK
-40 KKPKYIVYTFA
+40 KKPKYLVYTFA

-59 IDNGNDTPYG
+59 IDNGTDTPYG

-77 VGGYIVTG
+77 VGGYVVTG

-100 IFKTDETRHFVVY
+100 IFKTDDTRNFVVY
-113 IHNEA
+113 IQNEA

-125 DFLNEYMGGF
+125 DFLNVYMGGF
-135 TVFAAERR
+135 TVFAAQRR
-143 KPIYVTT
+143 KPIHVTT

-201 EFGYCVSDVVSLYEL
+201 EYGYCVSDVVSLYEL
-216 IERRLINEHD
+216 IERRFINERD

-238 VRRDCRNACRKD
+238 VRRDCRNSCRKD

-267 KLLMEAGRG
+267 TLLREASRG

-282 RYMSGRVWHEVD
+282 RYMSGRIWHNVD

-302 PSQMFLREFP
+302 PAQMFLRKFP
-312 VSKFTPYGEIENMTE
+312 VSKFTPYGEIESMTE
-327 LESLLSEYACLF
+327 LNNLLSEYACLF

-354 PYIPI
+354 PYIAI
-359 SKATAHSKHI
+359 SKAIEHSKHV

-379 VQRKMKERRKRRK
+379 VDRENKKEDIESKK
-392 RRIKRCHIPLRLTNI
+392 KA
-407 DDEIMKERIKRIKR
+407 
-421 IKRGYISLTLTDIDY
+421 RGYIALTLTDVDF

-441 QYTWDDMSISDFHIA
+441 QYTWDEMSISDFHIA

-479 KDKIKEAEKRV
+479 KDKIKEAEEREA
-490 DEEEAANLAYLYA
+490 EEEAANLAYLYA

-513 GMCYTNPVHNI
+513 GMCYTNPVHNKI
-524 ISINE
+524 FIKE
-529 DGKWIEDAPEIAD
+529 DGKWDEDVPDIAD

-588 DSGKAVDVDISKIDA
+588 DSGKAVDIDISKIDT
-603 LNAKVMA
+603 LNAKIME

-625 YYMGVY
+625 YYMGIY
-631 EHENKIPIAKFKTL
+631 EHENKVPIAKFKTL

-663 GVNKKLGAKE
+663 GVSKKLGAKE
-673 IGSIDNFVPGFIFKE
+673 LESIDNFVPGFIFKD
-688 AGGLTLYYNDAEQG
+688 AGGLTLYYNDAQQG

-718 IGMIDSTYEIGITS
+718 IGMVDSTYEIGITS
-732 EYAELIGY
+732 EYAEVIGY
-740 NIYYDIDKSDNNL
+740 NIYYDIDKSDNIL

>member
-1 MRPACIKRFDGGED
+1 MRPALIKRFDGGED

-25 PYDKLNTKALICKHK
+25 PYENLNTKALTCKHK
-40 KKPKYIVYTFA
+40 KKPKYLVYTFA

-59 IDNGNDTPYG
+59 IDNGTDTPYG

-77 VGGYIVTG
+77 VGGYVVTG

-100 IFKTDETRHFVVY
+100 IFKTDETRNFVVY

-135 TVFAAERR
+135 TVFATQRR

-150 GNGIQFRCSYKLT
+150 GNGVQFRCSYKLT

-188 RVIRTADT
+188 RIIRTADT
-196 PLDDT
+196 TLDDT

-255 EFLKQEMTESVY
+255 DFLKQKMTESVY
-267 KLLMEAGRG
+267 TLLMEAGRG

-294 SFDVASSY
+294 SFDVVSSY
-302 PSQMFLREFP
+302 PSQMFLRKFP
-312 VSKFTPYGEIENMTE
+312 VSKFTPYGDIESMTE
-327 LESLLSEYACLF
+327 LDGLLSEYACLF

-354 PYIPI
+354 PYIAI

-369 TLDNGRVLST
+369 SLDNGRVLST
-379 VQRKMKERRKRRK
+379 VIRKMKERRKRRK
-392 RRIKRCHIPLRLTNI
+392 RIKRCHIPLTLTNI
-407 DDEIMKERIKRIKR
+407 DEQIMKERIMRIKR
-421 IKRGYISLTLTDIDY
+421 IRRGYISLTLTDIDY

-441 QYTWDDMSISDFHIA
+441 QYTWDDISISDFHIA

-467 QVMAYFKAKTEL
+467 QVMAYFRDKTEL
-479 KDKIKEAEKRV
+479 KDKIKEAEERG

-513 GMCYTNPVHNI
+513 GMCYTNPVHNV

-529 DGKWIEDAPEIAD
+529 DGKWIEDVPEIAD

-603 LNAKVMA
+603 LNAKVME

-625 YYMGVY
+625 YYMGIY
-631 EHENKIPIAKFKTL
+631 EHENKVPIAKFKTL

-663 GVNKKLGAKE
+663 GVSKKLGAKE
-673 IGSIDNFVPGFIFKE
+673 LGSIDNFVPGFIFKE

-718 IGMIDSTYEIGITS
+718 IGMVDSTYEIGITQ

-740 NIYYDIDKSDNNL
+740 NIYYDIDKSDNTL

>member
-1 MRPACIKRFDGGED
+1 MRSAFIKRFDGGED
-15 VIETYNIHDF
+15 IIETYNIHDF
-25 PYDKLNTKALICKHK
+25 PYEDLNTKSLICKHK
-40 KKPKYIVYTFA
+40 KKPKYIIYTFA

-59 IDNGNDTPYG
+59 IDNGTDTPYG

-77 VGGYIVTG
+77 VGGYVITG
-85 RRWEEWVKFM
+85 RRWEEWIQFM

-100 IFKTDETRHFVVY
+100 IFKTDETRNIVVY

-135 TVFAAERR
+135 TVFASQRR
-143 KPIYVTT
+143 KPICVTT

-163 NMSLEKAVQNELG
+163 NMSLGKAVENELG

-216 IERRLINEHD
+216 IERILINERD

-267 KLLMEAGRG
+267 TLLMDAGRG

-282 RYMSGRVWHEVD
+282 RYMSGRVWHDVD

-302 PSQMFLREFP
+302 PSQMFLRKFP
-312 VSKFTPYGEIENMTE
+312 VSKFTPYGDIESMTE
-327 LESLLSEYACLF
+327 LDELLSEYACLF
-339 RVIFTGLEVRDNIGM
+339 RVIFTGLEIKDNIGM
-354 PYIPI
+354 PYIAI
-359 SKATAHSKHI
+359 SKATAHSKHVS
-369 TLDNGRVLST
+369 LDNGRVLS
-379 VQRKMKERRKRRK
+379 VINREDRE
-392 RRIKRCHIPLRLTNI
+392 N
-407 DDEIMKERIKRIKR
+407 D
-421 IKRGYISLTLTDIDY
+421 RGYISLTLTDIDFK
-436 QIIKE
+436 IIKE
-441 QYTWDDMSISDFHIA
+441 QYTWDEMSISDFHIA

-462 EALLS
+462 DALLS

-479 KDKIKEAEKRV
+479 KDKIKEAEEREA
-490 DEEEAANLAYLYA
+490 DEELADLTYLYA

-529 DGKWIEDAPEIAD
+529 DGEWIEDAPEIAD

-603 LNAKVMA
+603 LNAKVME

-625 YYMGVY
+625 YYMGIY
-631 EHENKIPIAKFKTL
+631 EHENKVPIAKFKTL

-673 IGSIDNFVPGFIFKE
+673 LKSIDNFVPGFIFKE

-702 IHQITV
+702 IHQIKV

-718 IGMIDSTYEIGITS
+718 IGMIDSTYEIGITR

-740 NIYYDIDKSDNNL
+740 NIYYDIDKSENIL

>member
-1 MRPACIKRFDGGED
+1 MRLACIKRFDGGED

-25 PYDKLNTKALICKHK
+25 PYEKLNTKALTCKHK
-40 KKPKYIVYTFA
+40 KKPKYLVYTFA

-59 IDNGNDTPYG
+59 IDNGTDTPYG

-77 VGGYIVTG
+77 VGGYVVTG

-125 DFLNEYMGGF
+125 DFLNAHFDGF
-135 TVFAAERR
+135 RVFATQSR

-163 NMSLEKAVQNELG
+163 NMSLQKAVQNELG
-176 VVHCKAAGDLDY
+176 VVHCKADGDLDY

-196 PLDDT
+196 PLNDT

-216 IERRLINEHD
+216 IERRLINERD

-267 KLLMEAGRG
+267 TLLMEAGRG

-282 RYMSGRVWHEVD
+282 RYMSGRVWHDVD
-294 SFDVASSY
+294 SFDVVSSY
-302 PSQMFLREFP
+302 PSQMFLRKFP
-312 VSKFTPYGEIENMTE
+312 VSKFTPYGEIESMTE
-327 LESLLSEYACLF
+327 FESLLAEYACLF
-339 RVIFTGLEVRDNIGM
+339 RVIFSGLEVRDNIGM
-354 PYIPI
+354 PYIAI
-359 SKATAHSKHI
+359 SKATSHSKHLS
-369 TLDNGRVLST
+369 LDNGRVLS
-379 VQRKMKERRKRRK
+379 VINREDRE
-392 RRIKRCHIPLRLTNI
+392 N
-407 DDEIMKERIKRIKR
+407 D
-421 IKRGYISLTLTDIDY
+421 RGYIALTLTDVDFK
-436 QIIKE
+436 IIKE

-467 QVMAYFKAKTEL
+467 QVMAYFRAKTEL
-479 KDKIKEAEKRV
+479 KDKIKEAEKRG

-513 GMCYTNPVHNI
+513 GMCYTNPVHNV

-529 DGKWIEDAPEIAD
+529 DGEWIEDVPEIAD

-610 LADKRGAYCDYNGTR
+610 LADKRGAYCNYNGTR

-631 EHENKIPIAKFKTL
+631 EHENKIPIAKFKTM

-663 GVNKKLGAKE
+663 GVSKKLGAKE
-673 IGSIDNFVPGFIFKE
+673 LGSIDNFVPGFIFKD

-702 IHQITV
+702 IHEITV

-718 IGMIDSTYEIGITS
+718 IGMIDSTYEIGITC

-740 NIYYDIDKSDNNL
+740 NIYYDIDKSDNIL

>member
-1 MRPACIKRFDGGED
+1 MRLACIKRFDGGED

-25 PYDKLNTKALICKHK
+25 PYEKLNTKALICKHK

-51 TFDIETTT
+51 TLDIETTT
-59 IDNGNDTPYG
+59 IDNGIDTPYG

-77 VGGYIVTG
+77 VGGYVVTG
-85 RRWEEWVKFM
+85 RRWDEWVKFM

-113 IHNEA
+113 IHNES

-125 DFLNEYMGGF
+125 DFLNDYFGGF
-135 TVFAAERR
+135 RVFAAERR

-201 EFGYCVSDVVSLYEL
+201 EYGYCVSDVVCLYEL

-238 VRRDCRNACRKD
+238 VRRDCRNSCRKD

-282 RYMSGRVWHEVD
+282 RYMSGRIWHDVD

-302 PSQMFLREFP
+302 PSQMFLRKFP
-312 VSKFTPYGEIENMTE
+312 VSKFTPYGEIESMTE
-327 LESLLSEYACLF
+327 LDGLLSEYACLF
-339 RVIFTGLEVRDNIGM
+339 RVIFTGLEIKDNIGM

-359 SKATAHSKHI
+359 SKATARSKHV
-369 TLDNGRVLST
+369 TLDNGRVLS
-379 VQRKMKERRKRRK
+379 VINREDRE
-392 RRIKRCHIPLRLTNI
+392 N
-407 DDEIMKERIKRIKR
+407 D
-421 IKRGYISLTLTDIDY
+421 RGYLALTLTDIDF

-479 KDKIKEAEKRV
+479 KDKIKEAEERG

-513 GMCYTNPVHNI
+513 GMCYTNPVHNV

-529 DGKWIEDAPEIAD
+529 DGEWIEDKPEIAD

-588 DSGKAVDVDISKIDA
+588 DSGKAVDVDISKIDE
-603 LNAKVMA
+603 LNSKIMA

-625 YYMGVY
+625 YYMGIY
-631 EHENKIPIAKFKTL
+631 EHENKIAIAKFKTL

-673 IGSIDNFVPGFIFKE
+673 LGSIDNFVPGFIFKD

-718 IGMIDSTYEIGITS
+718 IGMVDSTYEIGITS

>member
-1 MRPACIKRFDGGED
+1 MRPACIKRFDDGED

-25 PYDKLNTKALICKHK
+25 PYENLNTKAFTCKHK
-40 KKPKYIVYTFA
+40 KKPKYLVYTFA

-59 IDNGNDTPYG
+59 IDNGTDTPYG

-77 VGGYIVTG
+77 VSGYVVTG
-85 RRWEEWVKFM
+85 RRWEEWIEFM

-100 IFKTDETRHFVVY
+100 IFKTDETRNFVVY

-125 DFLNEYMGGF
+125 DFLNAYFDGF
-135 TVFAAERR
+135 TVFAAQRR

-176 VVHCKAAGDLDY
+176 VVHCKASGDLDY
-188 RVIRTADT
+188 RIIRTADT
-196 PLDDT
+196 PLNDT

-216 IERRLINEHD
+216 IERRLINERD
-226 NLESIPMTSTGY
+226 NLESIPLTSTGY
-238 VRRDCRNACRKD
+238 VRRDCRNSCRKD
-250 EDYRE
+250 ENYRE

-267 KLLMEAGRG
+267 NLLMEAGRG

-302 PSQMFLREFP
+302 PAQMFLRKFP
-312 VSKFTPYGEIENMTE
+312 VSKFTPYGEIESMTE
-327 LESLLSEYACLF
+327 LDGLLSEYACLF

-354 PYIPI
+354 PYIAI
-359 SKATAHSKHI
+359 SKATAHSKHV
-369 TLDNGRVLST
+369 TLDNGRVLS
-379 VQRKMKERRKRRK
+379 VINREDRE
-392 RRIKRCHIPLRLTNI
+392 N
-407 DDEIMKERIKRIKR
+407 D
-421 IKRGYISLTLTDIDY
+421 RGYLSLTLTDVDF

-441 QYTWDDMSISDFHIA
+441 QYTWDEMSISDFHIA

-467 QVMAYFKAKTEL
+467 QVMAYFRAKTER
-479 KDKIKEAEKRV
+479 KDKIKAAEERG
-490 DEEEAANLAYLYA
+490 DEEEAPNLAYLYA

-513 GMCYTNPVHNI
+513 GMCYTNPVHNV

-529 DGKWIEDAPEIAD
+529 DGEWIEDTPEIAE

-588 DSGKAVDVDISKIDA
+588 DSGKAVEVDISKIDA
-603 LNAKVMA
+603 LNAKVME

-663 GVNKKLGAKE
+663 GVSKKLGAKE
-673 IGSIDNFVPGFIFKE
+673 LGSIDNFVPGFIFKD

-718 IGMIDSTYEIGITS
+718 IGIVDSTYEIGITG

-740 NIYYDIDKSDNNL
+740 NIYYDIDKFDFNL

>member
-1 MRPACIKRFDGGED
+1 MRLASIKRFDGGED
-15 VIETYNIHDF
+15 IIETYNIHDF
-25 PYDKLNTKALICKHK
+25 PYENLNTKSLICKHK
-40 KKPKYIVYTFA
+40 KKPKYIIYTFA

-59 IDNGNDTPYG
+59 IDNGTDTPYG

-100 IFKTDETRHFVVY
+100 IFKTNETRNFVVY
-113 IHNEA
+113 IQNEA

-125 DFLNEYMGGF
+125 DFLNEHFGGF
-135 TVFAAERR
+135 RVFASQRR

-150 GNGIQFRCSYKLT
+150 ENGIQFRCSYKLT

-176 VVHCKAAGDLDY
+176 VVHCKASGDLDY

-216 IERRLINEHD
+216 IERRLINERD
-226 NLESIPMTSTGY
+226 NLESIPLTSTGY
-238 VRRDCRNACRKD
+238 VRRDCRNSCRKD
-250 EDYRE
+250 PDYRE

-282 RYMSGRVWHEVD
+282 RFMSGRVWHNVD

-302 PSQMFLREFP
+302 PAQMFLRKFP
-312 VSKFTPYGEIENMTE
+312 VSKFTPYGKIESMTE
-327 LESLLSEYACLF
+327 LDGLLSEYACLF

-354 PYIPI
+354 PYIAI
-359 SKATAHSKHI
+359 SKATAHSKHV
-369 TLDNGRVLST
+369 TLDNGRVLS
-379 VQRKMKERRKRRK
+379 VINREDRE
-392 RRIKRCHIPLRLTNI
+392 N
-407 DDEIMKERIKRIKR
+407 D
-421 IKRGYISLTLTDIDY
+421 RGYLALTLTDVDF

-441 QYTWDDMSISDFHIA
+441 QYTWDEMSISDFHIA

-467 QVMAYFKAKTEL
+467 QVMAYFRAKTEL
-479 KDKIKEAEKRV
+479 KDKIKEAEESG

-513 GMCYTNPVHNI
+513 GMCYTNPVHNV

-529 DGKWIEDAPEIAD
+529 DGEWIEDAPEIAD

-567 RRHLEDL
+567 RKHLEDL

-603 LNAKVMA
+603 LNAKVME

-673 IGSIDNFVPGFIFKE
+673 LGSIDNFVPGFIFKD

-718 IGMIDSTYEIGITS
+718 IGMIDSTYEIGITR

-740 NIYYDIDKSDNNL
+740 NIYYDIDKSDNIL

>member
-1 MRPACIKRFDGGED
+1 MRLSCIKRFDGGED
-15 VIETYNIHDF
+15 VIETYNIYDF
-25 PYDKLNTKALICKHK
+25 PYENLNTKALTCKHK
-40 KKPKYIVYTFA
+40 KKPKYLVYTFG

-59 IDNGNDTPYG
+59 IDNDTDTPYG

-77 VGGYIVTG
+77 VGGYVVTG

-100 IFKTDETRHFVVY
+100 IFKTDETRNFVVY
-113 IHNEA
+113 IQNEA

-125 DFLNEYMGGF
+125 DFLNTYFDGF
-135 TVFAAERR
+135 RVFAAQRR

-163 NMSLEKAVQNELG
+163 NMSLENAVQNELG

-201 EFGYCVSDVVSLYEL
+201 EYGYCVSDVVSLYEL
-216 IERRLINEHD
+216 IERRFINERD

-238 VRRDCRNACRKD
+238 VRRDCRNSCRKD
-250 EDYRE
+250 ENYRE

-267 KLLMEAGRG
+267 TLLMEAGRG

-282 RYMSGRVWHEVD
+282 RYMSGRVWHDVD

-302 PSQMFLREFP
+302 PSQMFLRKFP
-312 VSKFTPYGEIENMTE
+312 VSKFTPYGEIESMTE
-327 LESLLSEYACLF
+327 LDGLLSEYACLF

-354 PYIPI
+354 PYIAI
-359 SKATAHSKHI
+359 SKATARSKHI
-369 TLDNGRVLST
+369 TLDNGRVLS
-379 VQRKMKERRKRRK
+379 VINREDRE
-392 RRIKRCHIPLRLTNI
+392 N
-407 DDEIMKERIKRIKR
+407 D
-421 IKRGYISLTLTDIDY
+421 RGYIALTLTDIDF

-441 QYTWDDMSISDFHIA
+441 EYTWDEMSISDFHIA

-479 KDKIKEAEKRV
+479 KDKIKEAEERG

-513 GMCYTNPVHNI
+513 GMCYTNPVHNV

-529 DGKWIEDAPEIAD
+529 DGEWIEDVPEIAD

-588 DSGKAVDVDISKIDA
+588 DSGKAVEVDISKIDA
-603 LNAKVMA
+603 LNAKVME

-663 GVNKKLGAKE
+663 GVSKKLGAKE
-673 IGSIDNFVPGFIFKE
+673 LGSIDNFVPGFIFKN

-718 IGMIDSTYEIGITS
+718 IGMVDSTYEIGITS

-740 NIYYDIDKSDNNL
+740 NIYYDIDKTDNIL

>member
-1 MRPACIKRFDGGED
+1 MRPAFIKRFDGGED

-25 PYDKLNTKALICKHK
+25 PYENLNTKSLICKHK
-40 KKPKYIVYTFA
+40 KKPKYLVYTFA

-59 IDNGNDTPYG
+59 IDNGTDTPYG
-69 FMYHWQMD
+69 FMYHWQMN
-77 VGGYIVTG
+77 VGGYVVTG
-85 RRWEEWVKFM
+85 RRWEEWVEFM

-100 IFKTDETRHFVVY
+100 IFKTDETRNFIVY

-125 DFLNEYMGGF
+125 DFLNAYFDGF
-135 TVFAAERR
+135 HVFATQRR

-201 EFGYCVSDVVSLYEL
+201 EFGYCVSDVVCLYEL
-216 IERRLINEHD
+216 IERRLINDHD

-238 VRRDCRNACRKD
+238 VRRDCRNSCRKYK
-250 EDYRE
+250 DYRE
-255 EFLKQEMTESVY
+255 EFLKQEMSESVY
-267 KLLMEAGRG
+267 KLLLEAGRG

-282 RYMSGRVWHEVD
+282 RYMSGRVWHYVD

-302 PSQMFLREFP
+302 PAQMFLRKFP
-312 VSKFTPYGEIENMTE
+312 VSKFTPYGEIESMTE
-327 LESLLSEYACLF
+327 LDSLLSEYACLF

-354 PYIPI
+354 AYIAI
-359 SKATAHSKHI
+359 SKATAHSKNVTI
-369 TLDNGRVLST
+369 DNGRVLS
-379 VQRKMKERRKRRK
+379 VINREDRE
-392 RRIKRCHIPLRLTNI
+392 N
-407 DDEIMKERIKRIKR
+407 D
-421 IKRGYISLTLTDIDY
+421 RGYIALTLTDVDF

-441 QYTWDDMSISDFHIA
+441 QYTWDEMSISDFYIA

-479 KDKIKEAEKRV
+479 KDKIKEAEERGS
-490 DEEEAANLAYLYA
+490 EEEVANLSYLYA

-513 GMCYTNPVHNI
+513 GMCYTNPVHNV

-529 DGKWIEDAPEIAD
+529 EGEWIEETPEIAE

-631 EHENKIPIAKFKTL
+631 EHENKAPIAKFKTL

-673 IGSIDNFVPGFIFKE
+673 LGSIDNFVPGFIFKD
-688 AGGLTLYYNDAEQG
+688 AGGLTLYYNDVEQG

-718 IGMIDSTYEIGITS
+718 IGMVDSTYEIGITR

-740 NIYYDIDKSDNNL
+740 NIYYDIDKSDNIL

>member
-1 MRPACIKRFDGGED
+1 MRLACIKRFDGGED
-15 VIETYNIHDF
+15 VIETYNINDF
-25 PYDKLNTKALICKHK
+25 PYENLNTKALTCKHK
-40 KKPKYIVYTFA
+40 KKPKYLVYTFA

-59 IDNGNDTPYG
+59 IDNGTDTPYG

-100 IFKTDETRHFVVY
+100 IFKTDDTRNFVVY

-125 DFLNEYMGGF
+125 DFLNAHFDGF
-135 TVFAAERR
+135 RVFATQRR

-176 VVHCKAAGDLDY
+176 VVHCKADGDLDY
-188 RVIRTADT
+188 RVNRTADT

-216 IERRLINEHD
+216 IERRLINERD

-267 KLLMEAGRG
+267 TLLIEAGRG

-282 RYMSGRVWHEVD
+282 RYMSGRVWHGVD
-294 SFDVASSY
+294 SFDVVSSY
-302 PSQMFLREFP
+302 PSQMFLRKFP
-312 VSKFTPYGEIENMTE
+312 VSKFTPYGEIESMTE
-327 LESLLSEYACLF
+327 LDGLLSEYACLF

-354 PYIPI
+354 PYIAI
-359 SKATAHSKHI
+359 SKATAHSKHVS
-369 TLDNGRVLST
+369 LDNGRVLS
-379 VQRKMKERRKRRK
+379 VINRE
-392 RRIKRCHIPLRLTNI
+392 
-407 DDEIMKERIKRIKR
+407 D
-421 IKRGYISLTLTDIDY
+421 RGYLALTLTDVDF

-479 KDKIKEAEKRV
+479 KDKIKEADKRG

-513 GMCYTNPVHNI
+513 GMCYTNPVHNV

-529 DGKWIEDAPEIAD
+529 DGEWIEEVPEIAD

-625 YYMGVY
+625 YYMGIY
-631 EHENKIPIAKFKTL
+631 EHENKVPIAKFKTL

-663 GVNKKLGAKE
+663 GVNKKQGAKE
-673 IGSIDNFVPGFIFKE
+673 LGSIDNFIPGFIFKD

-702 IHQITV
+702 IHEITV

-718 IGMIDSTYEIGITS
+718 IGMVDSTYEIGITE

-740 NIYYDIDKSDNNL
+740 NIYYDIDKSDNIL

>member
-1 MRPACIKRFDGGED
+1 MRPAFIKRFDGGED
-15 VIETYNIHDF
+15 VIETYDIHDF
-25 PYDKLNTKALICKHK
+25 PYENLNTKALICKHK
-40 KKPKYIVYTFA
+40 KKPKYLVYTFA

-59 IDNGNDTPYG
+59 IDNGTDTPYG

-77 VGGYIVTG
+77 VGGYVVTG
-85 RRWEEWVKFM
+85 RRWEEWVEFM

-100 IFKTDETRHFVVY
+100 IFKTDETRNFVVY

-125 DFLNEYMGGF
+125 DFLNAHFGGF
-135 TVFAAERR
+135 RIFAAQRR

-163 NMSLEKAVQNELG
+163 NMSLEKAVENELG

-196 PLDDT
+196 PLNDT
-201 EFGYCVSDVVSLYEL
+201 EYGYCVSDVVTLYEL

-238 VRRDCRNACRKD
+238 VRRDCRNSCRKD

-267 KLLMEAGRG
+267 TLLMEAGRG

-282 RYMSGRVWHEVD
+282 RYMSGRVWHDVD

-302 PSQMFLREFP
+302 PAQMFLRKFP
-312 VSKFTPYGEIENMTE
+312 VSKFTPYGEIESMTE
-327 LESLLSEYACLF
+327 LEGLLSEYACLF

-354 PYIPI
+354 PYIAI
-359 SKATAHSKHI
+359 SKATARSKHVS
-369 TLDNGRVLST
+369 LDNGRVLS
-379 VQRKMKERRKRRK
+379 VINREDRE
-392 RRIKRCHIPLRLTNI
+392 N
-407 DDEIMKERIKRIKR
+407 D
-421 IKRGYISLTLTDIDY
+421 RGYLALTLTDVDF

-462 EALLS
+462 DALLS

-479 KDKIKEAEKRV
+479 KDKIKKAEERG
-490 DEEEAANLAYLYA
+490 DEEEAVNLAYLYA

-513 GMCYTNPVHNI
+513 GMCYTNPVHNV

-529 DGKWIEDAPEIAD
+529 DGDWIEDAPEIAD

-603 LNAKVMA
+603 LNAKIMA

-673 IGSIDNFVPGFIFKE
+673 LGNIDNFVPGFIFKS

-718 IGMIDSTYEIGITS
+718 IGMVDSTYEIGITS

-740 NIYYDIDKSDNNL
+740 NIYYDIDKSDNIL

>member
-25 PYDKLNTKALICKHK
+25 PYENLNTKALTCKHK
-40 KKPKYIVYTFA
+40 KKPKYLVYTFA

-59 IDNGNDTPYG
+59 IDNGTDTPYG

-77 VGGYIVTG
+77 VGGYVVTG

-100 IFKTDETRHFVVY
+100 IFKTDDTRNFVVY
-113 IHNEA
+113 IQNEA

-125 DFLNEYMGGF
+125 DFLNAHFGGF
-135 TVFAAERR
+135 SVFASQRR

-176 VVHCKAAGDLDY
+176 VIHCKAAGDLDY

-196 PLDDT
+196 PLNDT
-201 EFGYCVSDVVSLYEL
+201 EYGYCVSDVVSLYEL
-216 IERRLINEHD
+216 IERRFINEHD
-226 NLESIPMTSTGY
+226 NLESIPMTSIGY
-238 VRRDCRNACRKD
+238 VRRDCRNSCRKD

-267 KLLMEAGRG
+267 KLLLEAGRG

-282 RYMSGRVWHEVD
+282 RYMSGRVWHDVD

-302 PSQMFLREFP
+302 PAQMFLRKFP
-312 VSKFTPYGEIENMTE
+312 VSKFTPYGEIESMTE
-327 LESLLSEYACLF
+327 LDGLLSDYACLF

-354 PYIPI
+354 PYVAI
-359 SKATAHSKHI
+359 SKATARSKHV
-369 TLDNGRVLST
+369 TLDNGRVLS
-379 VQRKMKERRKRRK
+379 VINREDRE
-392 RRIKRCHIPLRLTNI
+392 N
-407 DDEIMKERIKRIKR
+407 D
-421 IKRGYISLTLTDIDY
+421 RGYIALTLTDVDF

-441 QYTWDDMSISDFHIA
+441 QYTWDEMSISDFHIA

-479 KDKIKEAEKRV
+479 KDKIKEAEERG
-490 DEEEAANLAYLYA
+490 DEEESANLAYLYA

-513 GMCYTNPVHNI
+513 GMCYTNPVHNV

-529 DGKWIEDAPEIAD
+529 DGEWIEDAPEIAD

-574 FNALGQDKVIYGDT
+574 FNALGQDKTIYGDT

-625 YYMGVY
+625 YYMGIY
-631 EHENKIPIAKFKTL
+631 EHENKVPIAKFKTL

-663 GVNKKLGAKE
+663 GVSKKLGAKE
-673 IGSIDNFVPGFIFKE
+673 LGSIDNFVPGFIFKD

-718 IGMIDSTYEIGITS
+718 IGMIDSTYEIGITR

-740 NIYYDIDKSDNNL
+740 NIYYDIDKSDNIL

>member
-1 MRPACIKRFDGGED
+1 MRLACIKRFDGGED

-25 PYDKLNTKALICKHK
+25 PYENLNTKALTCKHK
-40 KKPKYIVYTFA
+40 KKPKYLVYTFA

-59 IDNGNDTPYG
+59 IDNGTDTPYG

-77 VGGYIVTG
+77 VGGNVVTG

-100 IFKTDETRHFVVY
+100 IFKTDETRNFVVY
-113 IHNEA
+113 IQNEA

-125 DFLNEYMGGF
+125 DFLNAYFGGF
-135 TVFAAERR
+135 RVFASQRR

-150 GNGIQFRCSYKLT
+150 KNGIQFRCSYKLT

-201 EFGYCVSDVVSLYEL
+201 EYGYCVSDVVSLYEL
-216 IERRLINEHD
+216 IERRFINEHD

-238 VRRDCRNACRKD
+238 VRRDCRNSCRKD

-282 RYMSGRVWHEVD
+282 RYMSGRIWHYVD

-302 PSQMFLREFP
+302 PAQMFLRKFP
-312 VSKFTPYGEIENMTE
+312 VSKFTPYGEIESMTE

-354 PYIPI
+354 PYIAI
-359 SKATAHSKHI
+359 SKATARSKHV
-369 TLDNGRVLST
+369 TLDNGRVLS
-379 VQRKMKERRKRRK
+379 VINREDRE
-392 RRIKRCHIPLRLTNI
+392 N
-407 DDEIMKERIKRIKR
+407 D
-421 IKRGYISLTLTDIDY
+421 RGYIALTMTDVDF

-479 KDKIKEAEKRV
+479 KDKIKEAEERG

-513 GMCYTNPVHNI
+513 GMCYTNPVHNV

-529 DGKWIEDAPEIAD
+529 DGEWIEDEPEIAD

-625 YYMGVY
+625 YYMGIY
-631 EHENKIPIAKFKTL
+631 EHENKVPIAKFKTL

-663 GVNKKLGAKE
+663 GVSKKLGAKE
-673 IGSIDNFVPGFIFKE
+673 LGSIDNFVPGFIFKD
-688 AGGLTLYYNDAEQG
+688 AGGLTLYYNDADQG

-740 NIYYDIDKSDNNL
+740 NIYYDIDKSDNIL

>member
-15 VIETYNIHDF
+15 IIETYNIQDF
-25 PYDKLNTKALICKHK
+25 PYENLNTKALTCKHK
-40 KKPKYIVYTFA
+40 KKPKYLVYTFA

-59 IDNGNDTPYG
+59 IDNGIDTPYG

-77 VGGYIVTG
+77 VGGYVVTG
-85 RRWEEWVKFM
+85 RRWEEWVEFM

-100 IFKTDETRHFVVY
+100 IFGTDKTRNFVVY

-125 DFLNEYMGGF
+125 DFLNAYFGGF
-135 TVFAAERR
+135 HVFAAERR

-176 VVHCKAAGDLDY
+176 LVHCKAAGDLDY

-201 EFGYCVSDVVSLYEL
+201 EYGYCVSDVVSLYEL

-238 VRRDCRNACRKD
+238 VRRDCRNSCRKD
-250 EDYRE
+250 ENYRE
-255 EFLKQEMTESVY
+255 DFLKQEMTESVY

-294 SFDVASSY
+294 SLDVVSSY
-302 PSQMFLREFP
+302 PAQMFLRKFP
-312 VSKFTPYGEIENMTE
+312 VSKFTPYGEIESMTE
-327 LESLLSEYACLF
+327 LDDLLSEYACLF

-359 SKATAHSKHI
+359 SKATARSKHV
-369 TLDNGRVLST
+369 TLDNGRVLS
-379 VQRKMKERRKRRK
+379 VINREDRE
-392 RRIKRCHIPLRLTNI
+392 N
-407 DDEIMKERIKRIKR
+407 D
-421 IKRGYISLTLTDIDY
+421 RGFIALTLTDVDF

-441 QYTWDDMSISDFHIA
+441 QYTWDEMSISDFHIA

-462 EALLS
+462 DALLS
-467 QVMAYFKAKTEL
+467 QVMAYFRGKTEL
-479 KDKIKEAEKRV
+479 KDKIKEAEKREA
-490 DEEEAANLAYLYA
+490 EEEAANLAYLYA

-513 GMCYTNPVHNI
+513 GMCYTNPVHNV

-529 DGKWIEDAPEIAD
+529 DGEWTEDTPEIAD

-603 LNAKVMA
+603 LNAKVMD

-625 YYMGVY
+625 YYMGIY

-663 GVNKKLGAKE
+663 GVSKKLGVKE
-673 IGSIDNFVPGFIFKE
+673 LGSIDNFKPGFIFKD

-718 IGMIDSTYEIGITS
+718 IGMVDSTYEIGITQ

-740 NIYYDIDKSDNNL
+740 NIYYDIDKSDNIL

>member
-15 VIETYNIHDF
+15 VINTYNIQDF
-25 PYDKLNTKALICKHK
+25 PYENLNTKALTCKHK
-40 KKPKYIVYTFA
+40 KKPKYLVYTFA

-59 IDNGNDTPYG
+59 ISSDTETPYG

-77 VGGYIVTG
+77 VGGYVVTG

-100 IFKTDETRHFVVY
+100 IFKTDETRNFVVY

-125 DFLNEYMGGF
+125 DFLNAYFGGF
-135 TVFAAERR
+135 HVFAAQRR

-188 RVIRTADT
+188 RIIRTADT

-201 EFGYCVSDVVSLYEL
+201 EYGYCVSDVVSLYEL
-216 IERRLINEHD
+216 IERRLINERD

-238 VRRDCRNACRKD
+238 VRRDCRNSCRKD

-282 RYMSGRVWHEVD
+282 RYMSGRIWHYVD

-302 PSQMFLREFP
+302 PAQMFLRKFP
-312 VSKFTPYGEIENMTE
+312 VSKFTPYGEIESMTE
-327 LESLLSEYACLF
+327 LDALLSEYACLF

-354 PYIPI
+354 PYIAI
-359 SKATAHSKHI
+359 SKATAHSKHV
-369 TLDNGRVLST
+369 TLDNGRVLS
-379 VQRKMKERRKRRK
+379 VINREDRE
-392 RRIKRCHIPLRLTNI
+392 N
-407 DDEIMKERIKRIKR
+407 D
-421 IKRGYISLTLTDIDY
+421 RGYISLTLTDVDF

-441 QYTWDDMSISDFHIA
+441 QYTWDEMSISDFHIA

-467 QVMAYFKAKTEL
+467 QVMAYFRAKTEL
-479 KDKIKEAEKRV
+479 KDKIKEADESG

-513 GMCYTNPVHNI
+513 GMCYTNPVHNV

-529 DGKWIEDAPEIAD
+529 DGEWIEDTPEIAE

-588 DSGKAVDVDISKIDA
+588 DSGKAVEVDISKIDA
-603 LNAKVMA
+603 LNAKVME

-663 GVNKKLGAKE
+663 GVSKKLGAKE
-673 IGSIDNFVPGFIFKE
+673 LGSIDNFVPGFIFKD
-688 AGGLTLYYNDAEQG
+688 AGGLTLYYNDAEKG

-718 IGMIDSTYEIGITS
+718 IGMVDNTYEIGITS

-740 NIYYDIDKSDNNL
+740 NIYYDIDKSDNIL

>member
-1 MRPACIKRFDGGED
+1 MRNACIKRFDGGED
-15 VIETYNIHDF
+15 VIETYNIYDF
-25 PYDKLNTKALICKHK
+25 PYENLNTKALTCKHK
-40 KKPKYIVYTFA
+40 KKPKYLVYTFA

-59 IDNGNDTPYG
+59 ISSGTDTPYG
-69 FMYHWQMD
+69 YMYHWQMD
-77 VGGYIVTG
+77 VGGYVVTG
-85 RRWEEWVKFM
+85 RRWEEWIKFM

-100 IFKTDETRHFVVY
+100 IFKTDETRNFVVY

-125 DFLNEYMGGF
+125 DFLNAYFDGF
-135 TVFAAERR
+135 HVFASQHR

-150 GNGIQFRCSYKLT
+150 GNGVQFRCSYMLT

-201 EFGYCVSDVVSLYEL
+201 EYGYCVSDVVSLYEM

-267 KLLMEAGRG
+267 TLLMEAGRG

-282 RYMSGRVWHEVD
+282 RYMSGRVWHDVD

-302 PSQMFLREFP
+302 PAQMFLRKFP
-312 VSKFTPYGEIENMTE
+312 VSKFTPYGDIDSMKE
-327 LESLLSEYACLF
+327 LDGLLTKYACLF

-354 PYIPI
+354 PYIAI
-359 SKATAHSKHI
+359 SKATAHSKNVS
-369 TLDNGRVLST
+369 LDNGRVLS
-379 VQRKMKERRKRRK
+379 VINREDREK
-392 RRIKRCHIPLRLTNI
+392 
-407 DDEIMKERIKRIKR
+407 D
-421 IKRGYISLTLTDIDY
+421 RGYLALTLTDVDF
-436 QIIKE
+436 QIIKDE
-441 QYTWDDMSISDFHIA
+441 YTWDDMSISDFHIA

-479 KDKIKEAEKRV
+479 KDKIKEADKRV

-513 GMCYTNPVHNI
+513 GMCYTNPVHNV

-529 DGKWIEDAPEIAD
+529 DGEWIEDVPEIAD
-542 ALKKYWKS
+542 TLKKYWKS
-550 RNSFLVYAWGVW
+550 RNNFLVYAWGVW

-603 LNAKVMA
+603 LNAKIMA

-673 IGSIDNFVPGFIFKE
+673 LESIDNFVPGFIFKD

-702 IHQITV
+702 IHEITV

-740 NIYYDIDKSDNNL
+740 NIYYDIDKFDNNL

>member
-25 PYDKLNTKALICKHK
+25 PYENLNTKALTCKHK
-40 KKPKYIVYTFA
+40 KKPKYLVYTFA

-59 IDNGNDTPYG
+59 IDNGTDTPYG

-77 VGGYIVTG
+77 VGGYVVTG
-85 RRWEEWVKFM
+85 RRWEEWIEFM

-100 IFKTDETRHFVVY
+100 IFKTDETRYFIVY
-113 IHNEA
+113 IQNEA

-125 DFLNEYMGGF
+125 DFLNAYFDGF
-135 TVFAAERR
+135 TVFAAQRR

-176 VVHCKAAGDLDY
+176 VVHCKASGDLDY

-196 PLDDT
+196 PLNDT

-216 IERRLINEHD
+216 IERRLINERD
-226 NLESIPMTSTGY
+226 NLESIPLTSTGY
-238 VRRDCRNACRKD
+238 VRRDCRNSCRKD
-250 EDYRE
+250 PDYRE

-282 RYMSGRVWHEVD
+282 RFMSGRVWHNVD

-302 PSQMFLREFP
+302 PAQMFLRKFP
-312 VSKFTPYGEIENMTE
+312 VSKFTPYGKIESMTE
-327 LESLLSEYACLF
+327 LDGLLSEYACLF

-354 PYIPI
+354 PYIAI
-359 SKATAHSKHI
+359 SKATAHSKHV
-369 TLDNGRVLST
+369 TLDNGRVLS
-379 VQRKMKERRKRRK
+379 VINREDRE
-392 RRIKRCHIPLRLTNI
+392 N
-407 DDEIMKERIKRIKR
+407 D
-421 IKRGYISLTLTDIDY
+421 RGYLALTLTDVDF

-441 QYTWDDMSISDFHIA
+441 QYTWDEMSISDFHIA

-467 QVMAYFKAKTEL
+467 QVMAYFRAKTEL
-479 KDKIKEAEKRV
+479 KDKIKEAEESG

-513 GMCYTNPVHNI
+513 GMCYTNPVHNV

-529 DGKWIEDAPEIAD
+529 DGEWIEDAPEIAD

-567 RRHLEDL
+567 RKHLEDL

-603 LNAKVMA
+603 LNAKVME

-673 IGSIDNFVPGFIFKE
+673 LGSIDNFVPGFIFKD

-718 IGMIDSTYEIGITS
+718 IGMIDSTYEIGITR

-740 NIYYDIDKSDNNL
+740 NIYYDIDKSDNIL

>member
-1 MRPACIKRFDGGED
+1 MRLASIKRFDGGED
-15 VIETYNIHDF
+15 IIETYNIHDF
-25 PYDKLNTKALICKHK
+25 PYENLNTKSLICKHK
-40 KKPKYIVYTFA
+40 KKPKYIIYTFA

-59 IDNGNDTPYG
+59 IDNGTDTPYG

-100 IFKTDETRHFVVY
+100 IFKTNETRNFVVY
-113 IHNEA
+113 IQNEA

-125 DFLNEYMGGF
+125 DFLNEHFGGF
-135 TVFAAERR
+135 RVFASQRR

-150 GNGIQFRCSYKLT
+150 ENGIQFRCSYKLT

-176 VVHCKAAGDLDY
+176 VVHCKASGDLDY

-216 IERRLINEHD
+216 IERRLINERD

-238 VRRDCRNACRKD
+238 VRRDCRNSCRKD

-282 RYMSGRVWHEVD
+282 RYMSGRIWHDVD

-302 PSQMFLREFP
+302 PSQMFLRKFP
-312 VSKFTPYGEIENMTE
+312 VSKFTPYGDIESMTE
-327 LESLLSEYACLF
+327 LDNLLSEYACLF

-354 PYIPI
+354 AYIPI
-359 SKATAHSKHI
+359 SKATAHSKHV
-369 TLDNGRVLST
+369 TLDNGRVLS
-379 VQRKMKERRKRRK
+379 VINREDRE
-392 RRIKRCHIPLRLTNI
+392 N
-407 DDEIMKERIKRIKR
+407 D
-421 IKRGYISLTLTDIDY
+421 RGYIALTLTDIDFK
-436 QIIKE
+436 IIKE
-441 QYTWDDMSISDFHIA
+441 QYTWDEISISDFHIA

-479 KDKIKEAEKRV
+479 KDKIKKAEERG

-513 GMCYTNPVHNI
+513 GMCYTNPVHNV

-529 DGKWIEDAPEIAD
+529 DGEWIEDAPEIAI

-550 RNSFLVYAWGVW
+550 RNSFLVYAWGIW

-574 FNALGQDKVIYGDT
+574 FHALGQDKVIYGDT

-603 LNAKVMA
+603 LNAKVME
-610 LADKRGAYCDYNGTR
+610 LADQRGAYCDYNGTR

-631 EHENKIPIAKFKTL
+631 EHENKVPIAKFKTL

-673 IGSIDNFVPGFIFKE
+673 LGSIDNFVPGFIFKE

-718 IGMIDSTYEIGITS
+718 IGMVDSTYEIGITS

-740 NIYYDIDKSDNNL
+740 NIYYDIDKSDNIL